1 MNNLEEWQEAHS
13 VISEAWKDWNPHF
26 EVLRADNG
34 DTALAFF
41 LLGDTNNEWELYQQA
56 PEDILEDFADYME
69 DAKAELLEKVNYTP
83 HIEGQQ
89 ITESLA
95 QDMTED
101 LRQAIRMYEKRA
113 IADVPLLVYNMLF
126 YYEWSIEDRKTL
138 EMEYEA
144 EMNKSPDNP

>member
-69 DAKAELLEKVNYTP
+69 DAKAELFEKVNYTP

-89 ITESLA
+89 ITERLA
-95 QDMTED
+95 EKMTAE
-101 LRQAIRMYEKRA
+101 LRKAIKEYEARRNA
-113 IADVPLLVYNMLF
+113 TTSVLTYNMLF
-126 YYEWSIEDRKTL
+126 YSEWSAQPREVL
-138 EMEYEA
+138 EIEYESG
-144 EMNKSPDNP
+144 EN